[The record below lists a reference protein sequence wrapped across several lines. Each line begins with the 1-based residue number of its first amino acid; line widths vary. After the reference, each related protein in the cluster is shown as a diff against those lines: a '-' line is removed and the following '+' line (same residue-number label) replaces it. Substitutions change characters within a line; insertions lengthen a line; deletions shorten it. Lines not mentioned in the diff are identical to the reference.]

1 MEDKYVDLQVK
12 VLSESTFNVVSKDD
26 MGSIL
31 KKAQELLNDNLFGI
45 EFVIKNL
52 EITGTGENDLDF
64 DSTVYADGTPRQ
76 WQIVYVLYARLIHKN
91 LKLWIQSLYV
101 V

>member
-1 MEDKYVDLQVK
+1 MQDKYVDSQVK
-12 VLSESTFNVVSKDD
+12 VRSECTFNVVSKDD
-26 MGSIL
+26 MGSII

-52 EITGTGENDLDF
+52 EVTGTGKDDLDF

-91 LKLWIQSLYV
+91 LKLWIQLLYV

>member
-1 MEDKYVDLQVK
+1 MQDKYVDSQVK
-12 VLSESTFNVVSKDD
+12 VRSECTFNVVSKDD
-26 MGSIL
+26 MGSII

-52 EITGTGENDLDF
+52 EVTGTGKDDLDF

-76 WQIVYVLYARLIHKN
+76 
-91 LKLWIQSLYV
+91 
-101 V
+101 